1 MGPFRNIVLKLWFLV
16 LGPAVGLRVIQSP
29 SVLSLLRGQT
39 ARINCTLLPGEE
51 RVDSVRYYWYR
62 TRDNP
67 GIRGNETKN
76 FLNQSSRVS
85 VSEGSLVIR
94 EVIVK
99 DSDTYH
105 CLVLKETPRP
115 GRTLTGEETELNIQA
130 EPQVYLSADPE
141 NEVAGI
147 QTLIC
152 VAVGFFPR
160 DLNISWIVEG
170 NVSHQTE
177 QGSPTVNSDG
187 TYNLSSRL
195 WIRDTHWDRGTVVTC
210 QVQHVTVLGSV
221 RKKIS
226 HSGGFPK
233 YYYYFSLLSLI
244 LVAPFCLWIIKSQCN
259 KLKNGKDSSI
269 HDKNVDGQIMGTL
282 VNASVNEG
290 NVSASNESL
299 HYAFVQFNHPLKRKQ
314 KQELK
319 RPQQDQATEYAVLK
333 VKDKNNPFYEESVHY
348 STVGI
353 CPTSKRTQTANY
365 NATIYVSLKH

>member
-226 HSGGFPK
+226 HSG
-233 YYYYFSLLSLI
+233 
-244 LVAPFCLWIIKSQCN
+244 
-259 KLKNGKDSSI
+259 DSSI